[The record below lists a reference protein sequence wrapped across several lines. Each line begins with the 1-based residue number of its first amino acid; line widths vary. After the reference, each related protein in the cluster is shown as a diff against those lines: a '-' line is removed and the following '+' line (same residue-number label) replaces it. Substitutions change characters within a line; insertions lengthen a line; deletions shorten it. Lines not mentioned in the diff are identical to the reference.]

1 MMKKL
6 MLIYYNI
13 VANIVAVL
21 TILYLVLT
29 AYLMNFGNSF
39 ITSQGWHVV
48 ILGGLILVIIF
59 GMEVAKKKFPDDFF
73 EFIIENAGLLC
84 IAWLTLVV
92 RAFGVT
98 VLKHAADLALDE
110 WMQQVIQRAA
120 IVQVGI
126 FAITN
131 GIVVAK
137 IIRYFARKRS
147 LAHYE

>member
-1 MMKKL
+1 MKKI
-6 MLIYYNI
+6 MLIYY
-13 VANIVAVL
+13 NIVAVL

-29 AYLMNFGNSF
+29 ATVMNLGNTF
-39 ITSQGWHVV
+39 ITTQGWHVV
-48 ILGGLILVIIF
+48 ILSALILVIIF
-59 GMEVAKKKFPDDFF
+59 GMEFAKKKFPDDFF

-98 VLKHAADLALDE
+98 VLKHAADLSLDE
-110 WMQQVIQRAA
+110 WMQQVIQRAGV
-120 IVQVGI
+120 VQIGI

-137 IIRYFARKRS
+137 IIRHFIRKRS
-147 LAHYE
+147 LVNNE

>member
-1 MMKKL
+1 MKKL
-6 MLIYYNI
+6 MLIYY
-13 VANIVAVL
+13 NIVAVL

-29 AYLMNFGNSF
+29 AYLMNFGNPF

-48 ILGGLILVIIF
+48 ILGALILVIIF
-59 GMEVAKKKFPDDFF
+59 GMEVAKKRFPDDLF

-92 RAFGVT
+92 RSFGVT

>member
-6 MLIYYNI
+6 MLIYY
-13 VANIVAVL
+13 NIVAVL

-29 AYLMNFGNSF
+29 AYLMNFGNPF

-48 ILGGLILVIIF
+48 ILGALILVIIF

-73 EFIIENAGLLC
+73 EFIIENAGLLS

-120 IVQVGI
+120 IVQIGI

-137 IIRYFARKRS
+137 IIRYFVRKRS
-147 LAHYE
+147 LAHNE

>member
-1 MMKKL
+1 
-6 MLIYYNI
+6 MLIYY
-13 VANIVAVL
+13 NIVAVL

-29 AYLMNFGNSF
+29 ATLMNLGNAF
-39 ITSQGWHVV
+39 ITTQGWHVV
-48 ILGGLILVIIF
+48 ILGALILVIIF

>member
-1 MMKKL
+1 
-6 MLIYYNI
+6 MLIYY
-13 VANIVAVL
+13 NIVAVL

-29 AYLMNFGNSF
+29 ATLMNLGNAF
-39 ITSQGWHVV
+39 ITTQGWHVV
-48 ILGGLILVIIF
+48 ILSVLILVIVF
-59 GMEVAKKKFPDDFF
+59 GMEFAKKKFPDDFF

-110 WMQQVIQRAA
+110 WMQQVIQRAG

-137 IIRYFARKRS
+137 IIRYFVRKKP
-147 LAHYE
+147 

>member
-1 MMKKL
+1 MKKL
-6 MLIYYNI
+6 MLIYY
-13 VANIVAVL
+13 NIVAVL

-29 AYLMNFGNSF
+29 ATLMNLGNAF
-39 ITSQGWHVV
+39 ITTQGWHVV
-48 ILGGLILVIIF
+48 ILSVLILVIVF
-59 GMEVAKKKFPDDFF
+59 GMEFAKKKFPDDFF
-73 EFIIENAGLLC
+73 EFIIENAGLLS

>member
-1 MMKKL
+1 MMKKI
-6 MLIYYNI
+6 MLIYY
-13 VANIVAVL
+13 NIVAVL

-29 AYLMNFGNSF
+29 ATLMNLGNAF
-39 ITSQGWHVV
+39 ITTQGWHVV
-48 ILGGLILVIIF
+48 ILSILILVIVF
-59 GMEVAKKKFPDDFF
+59 GMEFAKKKFPDDFF

-98 VLKHAADLALDE
+98 VLKYATDLALDE
-110 WMQQVIQRAA
+110 WMQQVIGRAGVVQ
-120 IVQVGI
+120 IVI

-137 IIRYFARKRS
+137 IIRYFVKKRS
-147 LAHYE
+147 LAHNE

>member
-1 MMKKL
+1 MKKL
-6 MLIYYNI
+6 MLIYY
-13 VANIVAVL
+13 NIVAVL

-39 ITSQGWHVV
+39 ITSQGWHVM
-48 ILGGLILVIIF
+48 ILGTLILVIIF
-59 GMEVAKKKFPDDFF
+59 GMEVAKKRFPDDLF

-84 IAWLTLVV
+84 IAWLTLVI

-110 WMQQVIQRAA
+110 WMQQVIQRAG

>member
-1 MMKKL
+1 MKKI
-6 MLIYYNI
+6 MLIYY
-13 VANIVAVL
+13 NIVAVL

-29 AYLMNFGNSF
+29 ATLMNLGNAF
-39 ITSQGWHVV
+39 ITTQGWHVV
-48 ILGGLILVIIF
+48 ILSVLILVIVF
-59 GMEVAKKKFPDDFF
+59 GMEFAKKKFPDDFF

-110 WMQQVIQRAA
+110 WMQQVIQRAG
-120 IVQVGI
+120 IVQIGI

-147 LAHYE
+147 LAHNE

>member
-6 MLIYYNI
+6 MLIYY
-13 VANIVAVL
+13 NIVAVL

-29 AYLMNFGNSF
+29 AYLMNFGNPF

-48 ILGGLILVIIF
+48 ILGTLILVIIF

-73 EFIIENAGLLC
+73 EFIIENAGLLS

>member
-1 MMKKL
+1 
-6 MLIYYNI
+6 MLIYY
-13 VANIVAVL
+13 NIVAVL

-29 AYLMNFGNSF
+29 ATLMNLGNAF
-39 ITSQGWHVV
+39 ITTQGWHVV
-48 ILGGLILVIIF
+48 ILSVLILVIVF

-73 EFIIENAGLLC
+73 EFIIENAGLLS

-92 RAFGVT
+92 RSFGVT

-110 WMQQVIQRAA
+110 WMQQVIQRAG
-120 IVQVGI
+120 IVQIGI

-137 IIRYFARKRS
+137 IIRYFVKKRS
-147 LAHYE
+147 LAHNE

>member
-1 MMKKL
+1 
-6 MLIYYNI
+6 MLIYY
-13 VANIVAVL
+13 NIVAVL

-29 AYLMNFGNSF
+29 ATLMNLGNAY
-39 ITSQGWHVV
+39 ITTQGWHVV
-48 ILGGLILVIIF
+48 ILGVLILVIVF
-59 GMEVAKKKFPDDFF
+59 GMEFAKKKFPDDFF

-98 VLKHAADLALDE
+98 VLKHATDLALDE
-110 WMQQVIQRAA
+110 WMQQVIHRAGV
-120 IVQVGI
+120 VQIGI

-131 GIVVAK
+131 GILVAK

-147 LAHYE
+147 LADLE

>member
-1 MMKKL
+1 
-6 MLIYYNI
+6 MLIYY
-13 VANIVAVL
+13 NIVAVL

-39 ITSQGWHVV
+39 ITSQGWHVM
-48 ILGGLILVIIF
+48 ILGTLILVIIF

>member
-6 MLIYYNI
+6 MLIYY
-13 VANIVAVL
+13 NIVAVL

-29 AYLMNFGNSF
+29 ATLMNLGNAF
-39 ITSQGWHVV
+39 ITTQGWHVV
-48 ILGGLILVIIF
+48 IISILILVIVF
-59 GMEVAKKKFPDDFF
+59 GMEFAKKKFPDDFF
-73 EFIIENAGLLC
+73 EFIIENAGLLS

>member
-1 MMKKL
+1 MMKKII
-6 MLIYYNI
+6 LIYY
-13 VANIVAVL
+13 NIVAVL

-29 AYLMNFGNSF
+29 ATVMNLGNTF
-39 ITSQGWHVV
+39 ITTQGWHVV
-48 ILGGLILVIIF
+48 ILSALILVIIF
-59 GMEVAKKKFPDDFF
+59 GMEFAKKKFPDDFF

-98 VLKHAADLALDE
+98 VLKHAADLSLDE
-110 WMQQVIQRAA
+110 WMQQVIQRAGV
-120 IVQVGI
+120 VQIGI

-137 IIRYFARKRS
+137 IIRYFVRKRS
-147 LAHYE
+147 LANNE

>member
-1 MMKKL
+1 
-6 MLIYYNI
+6 MLIYY
-13 VANIVAVL
+13 NIVAVL

-29 AYLMNFGNSF
+29 AYLMNFGNPF

-48 ILGGLILVIIF
+48 ILGALILVIIF
-59 GMEVAKKKFPDDFF
+59 GMEVAKKRFPDDLF

-84 IAWLTLVV
+84 IAWLTLVI

>member
-1 MMKKL
+1 MKKL
-6 MLIYYNI
+6 MLIYY
-13 VANIVAVL
+13 NIVAVL

-29 AYLMNFGNSF
+29 ATLMNLGNAF
-39 ITSQGWHVV
+39 ITTQGWHVV
-48 ILGGLILVIIF
+48 ILSVLILVIVF
-59 GMEVAKKKFPDDFF
+59 GMEFAKKKFPDDFF

-98 VLKHAADLALDE
+98 VLKQAADLALDE
-110 WMQQVIQRAA
+110 WMQQVIQRAG

-137 IIRYFARKRS
+137 IIRYFVRKK
-147 LAHYE
+147 AIANNE

>member
-6 MLIYYNI
+6 MLIYY
-13 VANIVAVL
+13 NIVAVL

-29 AYLMNFGNSF
+29 ATLMNLGNAF
-39 ITSQGWHVV
+39 ITTQGWHVV
-48 ILGGLILVIIF
+48 ILSILILVIVF
-59 GMEVAKKKFPDDFF
+59 GMEFAKKKFPDDFF

-110 WMQQVIQRAA
+110 WMQQVIQRAG

-137 IIRYFARKRS
+137 IIRYFVRKK
-147 LAHYE
+147 AIANNE

>member
-1 MMKKL
+1 MKKL
-6 MLIYYNI
+6 MLIYY
-13 VANIVAVL
+13 NIVAVL

-48 ILGGLILVIIF
+48 ILGALILVIIF

-73 EFIIENAGLLC
+73 EFIIENAGLLS

-120 IVQVGI
+120 IVQIGI

-137 IIRYFARKRS
+137 IIRYFVRKRS
-147 LAHYE
+147 LAHNE

>member
-1 MMKKL
+1 MKKL
-6 MLIYYNI
+6 MLIYY
-13 VANIVAVL
+13 NIVAVL

-29 AYLMNFGNSF
+29 ATLMNLGNAY
-39 ITSQGWHVV
+39 ITTQGWHVV
-48 ILGGLILVIIF
+48 ILGALILVIVF
-59 GMEVAKKKFPDDFF
+59 GIEFAKKKFPDDFF

-98 VLKHAADLALDE
+98 VLKHATDLAIDE
-110 WMQQVIQRAA
+110 WMQQVIGRAGV
-120 IVQVGI
+120 VQIGI

-137 IIRYFARKRS
+137 IIRYFVRKRS
-147 LAHYE
+147 VANLE

>member
-1 MMKKL
+1 MKKL
-6 MLIYYNI
+6 MLIYY
-13 VANIVAVL
+13 NIVAVL

-29 AYLMNFGNSF
+29 AYLMNFENPF

-48 ILGGLILVIIF
+48 ILGTLILVIIF
-59 GMEVAKKKFPDDFF
+59 GMEVAKKRFPDDFF

-84 IAWLTLVV
+84 IAWLTLVI

-120 IVQVGI
+120 IVQIGI

-137 IIRYFARKRS
+137 IIRYFVRKRS
-147 LAHYE
+147 LAHNE

>member
-6 MLIYYNI
+6 MVIYY
-13 VANIVAVL
+13 NIVAVL

-29 AYLMNFGNSF
+29 ATLMNLGNAY
-39 ITSQGWHVV
+39 ITARGWHVV
-48 ILGGLILVIIF
+48 ILGALILVIVF
-59 GMEVAKKKFPDDFF
+59 GMEFAKKKFPDGFF

-98 VLKHAADLALDE
+98 VLKHATDLALDE
-110 WMQQVIQRAA
+110 WMQQVINRAGV
-120 IVQVGI
+120 VQIGI

-131 GIVVAK
+131 GIVVAGV
-137 IIRYFARKRS
+137 IRYFARKRS
-147 LAHYE
+147 LPNLE

>member
-1 MMKKL
+1 
-6 MLIYYNI
+6 MLIYY
-13 VANIVAVL
+13 NIVAVL

-39 ITSQGWHVV
+39 ITSQGWHVM
-48 ILGGLILVIIF
+48 ILCTLILVIIF

-110 WMQQVIQRAA
+110 WMQQVIQRAG
-120 IVQVGI
+120 IVQIGI

-147 LAHYE
+147 LAHNE

>member
-1 MMKKL
+1 MMKKI
-6 MLIYYNI
+6 MLIYYNL
-13 VANIVAVL
+13 VAVL

-29 AYLMNFGNSF
+29 ATVMNLGNSF
-39 ITSQGWHVV
+39 IRSQGWHVV
-48 ILGGLILVIIF
+48 ILSALILVIIF
-59 GMEVAKKKFPDDFF
+59 GMEFAKKKFPDDFF

-98 VLKHAADLALDE
+98 VLKHATDLALDD
-110 WMQQVIQRAA
+110 WMQQVIQRAGV
-120 IVQVGI
+120 VQIGI

-137 IIRYFARKRS
+137 IIRHFIRKRS
-147 LAHYE
+147 LVNNE

>member
-1 MMKKL
+1 
-6 MLIYYNI
+6 MLIYY
-13 VANIVAVL
+13 NIVAVL

-29 AYLMNFGNSF
+29 ATLMNLGNAF
-39 ITSQGWHVV
+39 ITTQGWHVV
-48 ILGGLILVIIF
+48 ILSVLILVIVF

-73 EFIIENAGLLC
+73 EFIIENAGLLS

-92 RAFGVT
+92 RSFGVT

-110 WMQQVIQRAA
+110 WMQQVIQRAG
-120 IVQVGI
+120 IVQIGI

-147 LAHYE
+147 LAHNE

>member
-1 MMKKL
+1 
-6 MLIYYNI
+6 MLIYY
-13 VANIVAVL
+13 NIVAVL

-29 AYLMNFGNSF
+29 AYLMNFGNPF

-48 ILGGLILVIIF
+48 ILGALILVIIF

-73 EFIIENAGLLC
+73 EFIIENAGLLS